1 MPLLKPM
8 LCPTGCFD
16 INGPYPF
23 QFPVYC
29 QPKIDGICCIIQMNS
44 VPSTRTMHH
53 IPNKYIRQ
61 KLIDAKLERGLHGD
75 IVTYT
80 DGVLDEYNTV
90 ESKVMSVTGEPDFK
104 FIIYDI
110 CLPNLTYASRLDRLE
125 MFVAPRL
132 PDYCAIIK
140 TDFIL
145 NAIQLITAWNEIP
158 KSEHKEGLII
168 RNIHGYYKQGR
179 ATTKEN
185 LIHRCKYYL
194 DDVATV
200 IGVTQMMHNSNRF
213 GSVPGGRSKA
223 KAGMIPIP
231 YVGSLIVKWA
241 NHLDKPSFEIGTFD
255 GISQATRNKW
265 WLEREALMGKQ
276 LNFRYYNVGMVDR
289 PRSPVFKSWYNGLS
303 K

>member
-23 QFPVYC
+23 LFPVYC

-44 VPSTRTMHH
+44 VPSTRTLHH

-61 KLIDAKLERGLHGD
+61 KLIDAKLDRGLHGD

-90 ESKVMSVTGEPDFK
+90 ESKVMSAEGEPDFK

-110 CLPNLTYASRLDRLE
+110 CLQQTPYYTRLE
-125 MFVAPRL
+125 NLKTVVAFKL
-132 PDYCAIIK
+132 PTYCTIVRTNMLYARE
-140 TDFIL
+140 DLL
-145 NAIQLITAWNEIP
+145 NSWIDIP
-158 KSEHKEGLII
+158 YTSEHKEGLII
-168 RNIHGYYKQGR
+168 RNTHGYYKQGR

-223 KAGMIPIP
+223 KAGMVPIP
-231 YVGSLIVKWA
+231 YVGSLIVKWTK
-241 NHLDKPSFEIGTFD
+241 HLDKPSFEIGTFD
-255 GISQATRNKW
+255 GVSQATRNKW
-265 WLEREALMGKQ
+265 WLEREALMGKR
-276 LNFRYYNVGMVDR
+276 LIFRYYNVGMVDR
-289 PRSPVFKSWYNGLS
+289 PRSPVFKSWITV
-303 K
+303 